1 MGYRAGVTVKRSL
14 AIAAVAAPPLILLGV
29 GLTHPAHLS
38 VSSAPWWTTM
48 HLLLV
53 PLFPLL
59 AVSVWV
65 LLRRDHSVLAWV
77 GRVGAVSFGVFYG
90 TLDALSGVATGIVTQ
105 AEASTTGA
113 AVAGLFATGKV
124 FAYIGGYSLL
134 AAVGALV
141 VDRWLVGER
150 TWYFWVGAVLALG
163 GAGLIARFH
172 IYFPWGTAVLL
183 ALTIG
188 FALLELSRRG
198 DASFGRPPKTR

>member
-1 MGYRAGVTVKRSL
+1 MGYRAGVTLKRSL

-38 VSSAPWWTTM
+38 VASAPWWTTM

-65 LLRRDHSVLAWV
+65 LLRRGRSVLAWV
-77 GRVGAVSFGVFYG
+77 GRIGAVAFGVFYG

-105 AEASTTGA
+105 SEASTTGA
-113 AVAGLFATGKV
+113 AVAGLFATGKD
-124 FAYIGGYSLL
+124 FAYLGGYSLL
-134 AAVGALV
+134 AAVGAV
-141 VDRWLVGER
+141 VINSWLVGTR
-150 TWYFWVGAVLALG
+150 QWYFWIGAVLALG
-163 GAGLIARFH
+163 GSALVASFH
-172 IYFPWGTAVLL
+172 IYFPRGTAVLL
-183 ALTIG
+183 ALTVG
-188 FALLELSRRG
+188 FALLEVSRSG